1 MKKLSIVLM
10 AGLVFAACS
19 KKNTPAGT
27 ATSTVAATPA
37 VAEAPKPSKEA
48 AAGMETYNAKCGRCH
63 ALKKVENWTASEW
76 VPILDDMASKAK
88 LDATEKA
95 NVLAYVQFNAKAGK

>member
-1 MKKLSIVLM
+1 M
-10 AGLVFAACS
+10 AGVFFAACS

-27 ATSTVAATPA
+27 ATSASTVAAPPA
-37 VAEAPKPSKEA
+37 AEAPKPSKEA

-88 LDATEKA
+88 LDAVEKA
-95 NVLAYVQFNAKAGK
+95 NVLSYVQFYAKAGK